1 MKKYLCL
8 LILGLFAAS
17 GTRAEQA
24 ASPRA
29 FAEQLADQIMKEVV
43 LSKSAMPEKQ
53 AAFRRVF
60 LEATNIRTIARFTL
74 GRYYK
79 SATEEQREA
88 FISAFTD
95 NVILTWTERF
105 SNYAGEQ
112 IKFRDTRQDK
122 NDFYVNSTLDIPN
135 TENDIE
141 IIWRISD
148 KKGHMQLVDLVV
160 EGVSMIMSYRNEYA
174 SVLQQNG
181 GDVQT
186 LINMLNNK
194 NKALLNPPKK

>member
-88 FISAFTD
+88 FISAFTN

>member
-160 EGVSMIMSYRNEYA
+160 EGVSMIMSYRSEYA

>member
-43 LSKSAMPEKQ
+43 LSKGAMPEKQ

>member
-135 TENDIE
+135 TENVRPILVSLTLFGN
-141 IIWRISD
+141 IS
-148 KKGHMQLVDLVV
+148 
-160 EGVSMIMSYRNEYA
+160 
-174 SVLQQNG
+174 
-181 GDVQT
+181 
-186 LINMLNNK
+186 
-194 NKALLNPPKK
+194 

>member
-105 SNYAGEQ
+105 SNYAGKQ

>member
-17 GTRAEQA
+17 GARAEEA
-24 ASPRA
+24 SSPRA

-43 LSKSAMPEKQ
+43 LSKNPMPEKQ

-79 SATEEQREA
+79 NASEEQREA
-88 FISAFTD
+88 FIQAFTD

-105 SNYAGEQ
+105 SSYAGEQ
-112 IKFRDTRQDK
+112 IRFKDTRQDK

-141 IIWRISD
+141 IIWRISN
-148 KKGHMQLVDLVV
+148 KNGRMQLVDLVV

-174 SVLQQNG
+174 SVLQQSG

-186 LINMLNNK
+186 LINMLTNK
-194 NKALLNPPKK
+194 NKALRNPAKK